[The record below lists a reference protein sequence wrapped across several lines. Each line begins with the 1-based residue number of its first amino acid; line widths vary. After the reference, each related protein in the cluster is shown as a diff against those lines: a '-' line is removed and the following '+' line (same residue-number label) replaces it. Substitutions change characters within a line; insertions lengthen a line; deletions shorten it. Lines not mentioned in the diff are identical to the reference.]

1 MGGFDRLF
9 HPRGVAIVGASPDVT
24 RGGGQPVH
32 ALLAHG
38 YTGRVYPVNPKYDAI
53 GGVRC
58 YRTLREIDGPCDLAV
73 IALSAAAV
81 IDAVRDCAERGIH
94 FAVIYGGGFREA
106 GAEGRACEAKLLE
119 TARAGGVRFI
129 GPNCLGLVNM
139 TDRVYAAFGSMTR
152 PPLLPA
158 GHVSMVYQSGGFG
171 QTLALRCA
179 AAGAGLRYLVA
190 SGNETDITALELIA
204 HYLDDPETH
213 IVVSYIEGVNDGR
226 ALMELG
232 RKAAALGKPLL
243 LWKGGRGEQGLKAA
257 ASHTAS
263 MTGRYDIYR
272 AALRQAGII
281 ELRDIDELGDLV
293 QIFGVGRLP
302 RGPRV
307 AVMGGSGGSAIV
319 FADAAD
325 EVGLKLPPLAAGTI
339 ERIRPLAPGVVSASN
354 PFDFAAG
361 FLNDANARNFAAA
374 VDLVLADENIEQLAV
389 MLATVQGKQAL
400 NGARAL
406 AAAAARTE
414 KPIYVFSSMQADT
427 TGRAFDVLAHAGI
440 PVLPSPTR
448 VARAAAVAAAYARA
462 QERVAQLPAFESTGR
477 PGIQTER
484 RTLWDEAEAKTLLRS
499 YGIPV
504 TQDTMVELPLRALPR
519 GITYPCVVKVL
530 SRDLPHKTDAGGVA
544 LGLPDAGALEE
555 AIPRI
560 VAAVSSRVPGVK
572 LSRVLVSEMVS
583 DATEVIVGAIND
595 EVFGPVVLLGLGG
608 TLAEVMRDV
617 TYRVAPFGVETARSM
632 IAELRGSALFDGVR
646 GQAPRDVEALA
657 EVVSRVSA
665 LAWERRGRLVELDIN
680 PLFVRARG
688 AGVVVADALA
698 TVTES

>member
-232 RKAAALGKPLL
+232 RKAAALGKPFL

-462 QERVAQLPAFESTGR
+462 RERVAQLPAFESTGR